1 MRTRSSTGFNTIPEN
16 VAAVVFS
23 HLGKDPKDRIRLA
36 AVSKVWRSAEKSDAS
51 LPGTP
56 RALCEFGK
64 EFNSAVATAELLNVD
79 ASEHWKAFYWFE
91 KSADHGDPEGMF
103 WFGKW
108 YLYGGCTGGS
118 VAEENYTKAVHWFKR
133 ASELG
138 HAEATRMVALCY
150 EDGHGMER
158 DFAKAIEWN
167 VKAAEL
173 GWGFSAWWLGSAH
186 LYGQHGLTENN
197 NEALKWYRLAVE
209 LGDADTR
216 QHWWEMSR
224 MWVNDLEA
232 ELAAA

>member
-64 EFNSAVATAELLNVD
+64 EFNSAVD

-103 WFGKW
+103 WFASYTFAG
-108 YLYGGCTGGS
+108 YTGG
-118 VAEENYTKAVHWFKR
+118 ACTEENYNKAVHWWKR

-138 HAEATRMVALCY
+138 HAEATKMVATCY
-150 EDGHGMER
+150 EDGHGVEI
-158 DFAKAIEWN
+158 DGSKAIEWH

-173 GWGFSAWWLGSAH
+173 GCGFSASWLGSAH
-186 LYGQHGLTENN
+186 LYGRHGLTPNTK
-197 NEALKWYRLAVE
+197 EALKWFRLALE
-209 LGDADTR
+209 LGDANAR
-216 QHWWEMSR
+216 EPWWEVSR
-224 MWVNDLEA
+224 INAHVLEA

>member
-1 MRTRSSTGFNTIPEN
+1 MWTRSSTGFNSIPEN
-16 VAAVVFS
+16 VAAVVLS
-23 HLGKDPKDRIRLA
+23 HLTDPEDRVRLA
-36 AVSKVWRSAEKSDAS
+36 AVSKVWRDAEKGGVAS

-56 RALCEFGK
+56 SELSELGQEFRSAHKHGK
-64 EFNSAVATAELLNVD
+64 AI
-79 ASEHWKAFYWFE
+79 YWFE

-118 VAEENYTKAVHWFKR
+118 VTEENYTKAVHWFKR

-138 HAEATRMVALCY
+138 HAEATRMVALSY
-150 EDGHGMER
+150 EHGDGVEIDGS
-158 DFAKAIEWN
+158 KAIEWH

-173 GWGFSAWWLGSAH
+173 GNALAAGWLGNAH
-186 LYGQHGLTENN
+186 YYGLDGLTENDD
-197 NEALKWYRLAVE
+197 EALKWYRLAVE

-216 QHWWEMSR
+216 QHWWEITR